1 MDECQAGHCRRVWKL
16 PPSERPTAPQLW
28 ETDAPASLDAASNQD
43 AYFRS
48 PGVCLRTNA
57 TLPECLALP
66 SVLRCLHCHS
76 KIMGG
81 QRWDSSAPYMMA
93 LAGYSTVEQFI
104 QAAFPNRGDNWIP
117 GPEGGGCWCEAGCE
131 PVTAVGEGLVFVLW
145 PLICV
150 CLGRSGVLVT
160 LGAEFTTSPETEFLN
175 SFVFK

>member
-1 MDECQAGHCRRVWKL
+1 
-16 PPSERPTAPQLW
+16 
-28 ETDAPASLDAASNQD
+28 
-43 AYFRS
+43 
-48 PGVCLRTNA
+48 
-57 TLPECLALP
+57 
-66 SVLRCLHCHS
+66 
-76 KIMGG
+76 
-81 QRWDSSAPYMMA
+81 MMA

-131 PVTAVGEGLVFVLW
+131 PVTAVAEGLVFVLW